1 MAKDDL
7 QIRLETMAAQAAS
20 TRGVE
25 VVEVLVRRQGR
36 HSILRVDIDRPGT
49 PGVTLEDCEAVSH
62 VLDALLDADDP
73 FGEVP
78 YDLQVSSPGLDRPIR
93 TPDDVRRNVGRRV
106 VVGTRVPVDGQRS
119 FKGVLQGGD
128 PAGFRVLRDDGVEI
142 AVAFEAVE
150 LAHQDL
156 DLPPSPRRGKR

>member
-1 MAKDDL
+1 MTRDDL
-7 QIRLETMAAQAAS
+7 QTRLESMAAQAAS

-25 VVEVLVRRQGR
+25 VVEVVYRKQGR
-36 HSILRVDIDRPGT
+36 HSLLRVDIDRPGS

-62 VLDALLDADDP
+62 ALDALLEADDP
-73 FGEVP
+73 FAEVP

-93 TPDDVRRNVGRRV
+93 TPDDVRRNEGRRV
-106 VVGTRVPVDGQRS
+106 VVNARVPVDGNRL

-128 PAGFRVLRDDGVEI
+128 ASGFRVLRDDGVEI
-142 AVAFEAVE
+142 AVAFEVVD

-156 DLPPSPRRGKR
+156 DLPPSPRRGNP

>member
-1 MAKDDL
+1 VAKDEI

-25 VVEVLVRRQGR
+25 LVEVVYRRQGR
-36 HSILRVDIDRPGT
+36 HSVLRVDIDRPGT
-49 PGVTLEDCEAVSH
+49 AGVTLEDCEAVSH
-62 VLDALLDADDP
+62 ALDALLEADDP

-93 TPDDVRRNVGRRV
+93 TPDDVRRNTGRRV
-106 VVGTRVPVDGQRS
+106 TVNARVPIEGKRS
-119 FKGVLQGGD
+119 FKGVLTGGD
-128 PAGFRVLRDDGVEI
+128 AAGFRVHRDDGVE
-142 AVAFEAVE
+142 VGVPFEAVE

-156 DLPPSPRRGKR
+156 DLPPSPRRGKP